1 MLLLLS
7 ARLWLSLWCPMSKCW
22 VDSAQVCLS
31 TFEMIWFFLLQCA
44 RSGDVLIKMLRPVQ
58 GQTQTWSSLVKYKF
72 VLVCSWAG
80 SGPWV
85 PWAMSLG
92 NLIRENNL
100 KGTFS
105 LRLNSLQELQQ
116 FIYGQNIGLGIKSYV
131 SLGLK
136 VYSKDLEHYSKMETL
151 NYSHYQRFQ
160 GSHFTSVD
168 FDFYEY

>member
-1 MLLLLS
+1 
-7 ARLWLSLWCPMSKCW
+7 
-22 VDSAQVCLS
+22 
-31 TFEMIWFFLLQCA
+31 
-44 RSGDVLIKMLRPVQ
+44 
-58 GQTQTWSSLVKYKF
+58 
-72 VLVCSWAG
+72 
-80 SGPWV
+80 
-85 PWAMSLG
+85 MSLG